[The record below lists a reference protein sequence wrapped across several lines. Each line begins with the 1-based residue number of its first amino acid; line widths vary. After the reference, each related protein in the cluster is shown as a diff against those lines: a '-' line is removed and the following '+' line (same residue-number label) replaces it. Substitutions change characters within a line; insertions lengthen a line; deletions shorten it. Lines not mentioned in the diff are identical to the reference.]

1 VTRDDIALVANV
13 AMGGAVGSGCRYL
26 MGVAIQSRAGG
37 DFPLGTLIIN
47 VVGSLLLGFILEY
60 ATGSTAISPETR
72 VLLSTGFCGG
82 FTTFSTFSNE
92 SVRLIQSGE
101 YRRATIYVGLSL
113 ILSFAAIVVGYAI
126 ARSTLGARRMA

>member
-1 VTRDDIALVANV
+1 MTRSDMILVANV
-13 AMGGAVGSGCRYL
+13 AIGGAVGSGCRYL
-26 MGVAIQSRAGG
+26 MGAAIQSRAGG
-37 DFPLGTLIIN
+37 DFPLATLIIN

-60 ATGSTAISPETR
+60 ATGSTAVSPEMR
-72 VLLSTGFCGG
+72 LLLSTGFCGG

-92 SVRLIQSGE
+92 SVRLIQGGE
-101 YRRATIYVGLSL
+101 YRRATVYVGLSL